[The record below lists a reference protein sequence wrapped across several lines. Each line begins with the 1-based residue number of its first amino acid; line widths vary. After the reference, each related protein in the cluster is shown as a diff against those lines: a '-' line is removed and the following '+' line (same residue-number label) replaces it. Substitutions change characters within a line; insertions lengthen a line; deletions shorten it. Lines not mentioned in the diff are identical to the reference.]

1 MERQTR
7 WGDRPYYS
15 LNEHLKQRFGEKIYK
30 LALDGGLTCPN
41 RDGAVYKRQTEEG
54 VIHWMNY
61 SLFSRS
67 SRYRL
72 LLYRM

>member
-30 LALDGGLTCPN
+30 LART
-41 RDGAVYKRQTEEG
+41 GA
-54 VIHWMNY
+54 
-61 SLFSRS
+61 
-67 SRYRL
+67 
-72 LLYRM
+72 